1 MLADVPLLSWQQAPY
16 CTNITDLPFSMITM
30 DHLEGV
36 ANRHSLASGE
46 PVAEAGLKQV
56 GCVNLSFTIYSC
68 L

>member
-1 MLADVPLLSWQQAPY
+1 MLADVPLLSWQQGPY

-36 ANRHSLASGE
+36 ANRDSLTSGE

-56 GCVNLSFTIYSC
+56 RCVNLSLTILSC
-68 L
+68 S